1 MEPLKLRALALAWI
15 VWMGTPLSGQ
25 DEDCRASGILSL
37 AASPPPLPGREYHI
51 ESGEVFHFTLEARL
65 ETHFEGDWGV
75 QGFSLSVAHDAGV
88 LEITG
93 ATQEGT
99 DADEVFRPLG
109 FERIETVDNE
119 TGEGF
124 VCAVVLSLV
133 QPVTLPPEGFF
144 SLARASYRA
153 LVLPEDS
160 AGVST
165 TVEYRD
171 GLRGSAQP
179 VRNRLTWNGR
189 SVTPCVVPFSIRLT
203 SLPPG
208 IFLRGDFDGG
218 GSVDISDAVAVIGY
232 LFLAGRPPGCFDAAD
247 ANDDGRLD
255 IADPIFGLDFLFRGG
270 APPPVPFPLAG
281 PDPTEDGHSCSSRAD

>member
-15 VWMGTPLSGQ
+15 VWMGTPLPGQ
-25 DEDCRASGILSL
+25 DEDCRASGILSF

-51 ESGEVFHFTLEARL
+51 EPGEVFHFILEARL
-65 ETHFEGDWGV
+65 ETHFEGSWGV

-93 ATQEGT
+93 ATQAGT
-99 DADEVFRPLG
+99 DADEVFPLG

-124 VCAVVLSLV
+124 VCAVVLSLA
-133 QPVTLPPEGFF
+133 QPVTLPPEGSF
-144 SLARASYRA
+144 SLARAGYRVRA
-153 LVLPEDS
+153 LPEDLE
-160 AGVST
+160 GVST
-165 TVEYRD
+165 AIEYRD

-179 VRNRLTWNGR
+179 VRNRVTWNGR
-189 SVTPCVVPFSIRLT
+189 SVTPCATPFSIRLR
-203 SLPPG
+203 SLSPG
-208 IFLRGDFDGG
+208 IFLRGDFDGSS
-218 GSVDISDAVAVIGY
+218 SVDISDAVAFIGY
-232 LFLAGRPPGCFDAAD
+232 LFLAGRPPNCFDAAD

-270 APPPVPFPLAG
+270 VPPPPPFPLAG
-281 PDPTEDGHSCSSRAD
+281 PDPTEDGHSCFSRAG

>member
-1 MEPLKLRALALAWI
+1 MEPLKLRALALARV

-25 DEDCRASGILSL
+25 DEDCRVSGILSL

-51 ESGEVFHFTLEARL
+51 ESGEGFHFTLEARL

-99 DADEVFRPLG
+99 DAAEVFRPLG

-153 LVLPEDS
+153 LLLPED
-160 AGVST
+160 
-165 TVEYRD
+165 
-171 GLRGSAQP
+171 
-179 VRNRLTWNGR
+179 
-189 SVTPCVVPFSIRLT
+189 
-203 SLPPG
+203 
-208 IFLRGDFDGG
+208 
-218 GSVDISDAVAVIGY
+218 
-232 LFLAGRPPGCFDAAD
+232 
-247 ANDDGRLD
+247 
-255 IADPIFGLDFLFRGG
+255 
-270 APPPVPFPLAG
+270 
-281 PDPTEDGHSCSSRAD
+281 